1 MTINNYMKKNILKKL
16 FIKLSK
22 VLGYEIIDQSDFS
35 SPTLEKQLNENLS
48 IINEKSIILPLGE
61 VKITKKVSSVLIIFR
76 TNTDVEIWDQNKR
89 RLFEQPKIEY
99 SLKALN
105 SLIRSVNFSKKKYP
119 NIKFKTIIVDDKS
132 KEENLNKL
140 KKLIDGSG
148 LDIGITPLNHDK
160 YNDIIKQQKNDQT
173 FSNLASLL
181 QSFEL
186 GKEYGEDLV
195 FFVEDDYLHFE
206 PMMEEMIASY
216 ERIASQVNEDI
227 FMCPADY
234 PYLYMNNEKTN
245 ILIGNKRHW
254 RTINQ
259 TLCTFMTTKSLINKY
274 WENFYNTCLDRH
286 EPFEKYLNDIYKKEF
301 CISPIKSLS
310 LHLTNVN
317 SSYGLSPFI
326 DYKKLWDENDITNA

>member
-1 MTINNYMKKNILKKL
+1 MTKSIIKKL

-22 VLGYEIIDQSDFS
+22 ILGFEIIDQSDFS
-35 SPTLEKQLNENLS
+35 SPTLQKELNEDLS
-48 IINEKSIILPLGE
+48 IINQKSIVLPLGE
-61 VKITKKVSSVLIIFR
+61 VKITKKVNSVLIIFR
-76 TNTDVEIWDQNKR
+76 TNTDVEIWDQNKK
-89 RLFEQPKIEY
+89 RLFEEPKIQY
-99 SLKALN
+99 SLRALK
-105 SLIRSVNFSKKKYP
+105 SLIKTVNFSKTKYP
-119 NIKFKTIIVDDKS
+119 NIKFKSIIVDDKS
-132 KEENLNKL
+132 KGENLDKL
-140 KKLIDGSG
+140 KKLIDESD
-148 LDIGITPLNHDK
+148 LDMSITSLNHEK
-160 YNDIIKQQKNDQT
+160 YKDIIKQQKNDQT

-186 GKEYGEDLV
+186 GKEHGEDLV

-216 ERIASQVNEDI
+216 ERIASQVNKDI

-259 TLCTFMTTKSLINKY
+259 TLCTFMTTKSLLDKY
-274 WENFYNTCLDRH
+274 WDNFYNTCLDRND
-286 EPFEKYLNDIYKKEF
+286 PFEKHLNEIYTKEF
-301 CISPIKSLS
+301 CISPLKSLS

-326 DYKKLWDENDITNA
+326 NYKKLWDENEITNA

>member
-1 MTINNYMKKNILKKL
+1 MKKSIIKKL

-35 SPTLEKQLNENLS
+35 SPTLQKQLNEDLS
-48 IINEKSIILPLGE
+48 IINEKSIVLPLGE
-61 VKITKKVSSVLIIFR
+61 VKITKKINSVLIIFR

-89 RLFEQPKIEY
+89 RLYEQPKIEY
-99 SLKALN
+99 SLRALN
-105 SLIRSVNFSKKKYP
+105 SLIKSVNFSKTKYP

-140 KKLIDGSG
+140 KKLMDGSG
-148 LDIGITPLNHDK
+148 LDISITPLNHDK
-160 YNDIIKQQKNDQT
+160 YKDTIKQQKNDQT

-186 GKEYGEDLV
+186 GKEYGEDLI

-216 ERIASQVNEDI
+216 ERIASQINKDV

-259 TLCTFMTTKSLINKY
+259 TLCTFMTTKSLLDKY
-274 WENFYNTCLDRH
+274 WNNFYNTCLDRNN
-286 EPFEKYLNDIYKKEF
+286 PFEKHLNEIYTKEF
-301 CISPIKSLS
+301 CISPLKSLS

-326 DYKKLWDENDITNA
+326 DYKKLWEEN